1 MKVGGGGGGGGGGVV
16 ERGCEQREGGGVV
29 ERGCEQHKTHCES
42 KLEGE
47 LLGGG
52 GVWKPRRTI
61 SALEIRSESSQ

>member
-1 MKVGGGGGGGGGGVV
+1 M
-16 ERGCEQREGGGVV
+16 ERGCEQREGGGGGGGGV

-52 GVWKPRRTI
+52 GGGGHKQTYLRVTQGGEEG
-61 SALEIRSESSQ
+61 L

>member
-1 MKVGGGGGGGGGGVV
+1 MNNVKVGGGGGGGGGG
-16 ERGCEQREGGGVV
+16 GV

-52 GVWKPRRTI
+52 GGVTSKLT
-61 SALEIRSESSQ
+61 SE